1 MGAHTKGPWEFGPG
15 YKPGDTRFDLFA
27 PGGKQV
33 IAQASYENMW
43 LATYD
48 VATDAANA
56 RLIASAPD
64 LLKALLELVD
74 HADQCIARLDHHDA
88 GMMGNEPIDAAR
100 AAIARATGE
109 AS

>member
-1 MGAHTKGPWEFGPG
+1 MGATHTPGPWEFGPG

-27 PGGKQV
+27 PGGRQV

-48 VATDAANA
+48 AATDAANA

-64 LLKALLELVD
+64 LLEACRAGLYVAEAEGANATAAL
-74 HADQCIARLDHHDA
+74 I
-88 GMMGNEPIDAAR
+88 R
-100 AAIARATGE
+100 AAIAKATGE

>member
-15 YKPGDTRFDLFA
+15 YEPGDTKFDLFA
-27 PGGKQV
+27 PGGVQV

-43 LATYD
+43 LSAHDAT
-48 VATDAANA
+48 TDAANA

-64 LLKALLELVD
+64 LLEACLNIKGLYDTPAERRRRANDPFYAEAIKHL
-74 HADQCIARLDHHDA
+74 
-88 GMMGNEPIDAAR
+88 R
-100 AAIARATGE
+100 AAIAKATGE